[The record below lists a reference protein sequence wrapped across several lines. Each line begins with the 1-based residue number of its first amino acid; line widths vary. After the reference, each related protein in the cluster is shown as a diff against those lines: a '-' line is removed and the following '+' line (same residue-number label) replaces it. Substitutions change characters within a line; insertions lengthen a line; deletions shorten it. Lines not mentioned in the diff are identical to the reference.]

1 MRPMRVAAVVCGAS
15 LLGLALLALAGPS
28 YRIGL
33 PLGFGFGMLRYA
45 AYVGLAAL
53 VLGLGTAAWQ
63 WKRSRAAAAVAVV
76 GSVVALVAV
85 FIPWSLQRRAQGV
98 PPIHDISTDL
108 ENPPVFDAIVP
119 LRADAPNPLDRTPD
133 VTLQQREGYPDLA
146 PLTLPEPSGQVFARA
161 RETAERLGWRIVRA
175 DASTGLIEATDT
187 TRWFGFVD
195 DVVVR
200 VTPWGTGTRVDVRSV
215 SRVGRSDIGTNAE
228 RIRDF
233 LAALQEP

>member
-1 MRPMRVAAVVCGAS
+1 MRAS
-15 LLGLALLALAGPS
+15 LIACGLAGLGLVLLALAGPS

-33 PLGFGFGMLRYA
+33 PLGFAFALLRYA
-45 AYVGLAAL
+45 AYVGLAAA
-53 VLGLGTAAWQ
+53 VASAGVAAWQ
-63 WKRSRAAAAVAVV
+63 WKRSRGAAAVAVA
-76 GSVVALVAV
+76 GILIGVAV
-85 FIPWSLQRRAQGV
+85 AWIPYSLQRRAQRV

-108 ENPPVFDAIVP
+108 ENPPAFTAVLP
-119 LRADAPNPLDRTPD
+119 LRTDAPNPLIRTPD
-133 VTLQQREGYPDLA
+133 VAIQQRQGYPDLA

-161 RETAERLGWRIVRA
+161 IQTAERLGWEIVRA
-175 DASTGLIEATDT
+175 DATSGVIEATDT

-200 VTPWGTGTRVDVRSV
+200 VTPWGTGTRVDLRSV

-228 RIRDF
+228 RIRTF

>member
-1 MRPMRVAAVVCGAS
+1 MRVSLIACGIAGI
-15 LLGLALLALAGPS
+15 GLVLLALAGPS

-33 PLGFGFGMLRYA
+33 PLGFGFGLLRYG
-45 AYVGLAAL
+45 AYVGLAAAL
-53 VLGLGTAAWQ
+53 VAIGTAAWQ

-76 GSVVALVAV
+76 GALVGLTVAW
-85 FIPWSLQRRAQGV
+85 IPYSLQRRAQRV

-108 ENPPVFDAIVP
+108 ENPPAFAAILP
-119 LRADAPNPLDRTPD
+119 LRADAANPVNRTPD
-133 VTLQQREGYPDLA
+133 VAVQQRQGYPDLA

-161 RETAERLGWRIVRA
+161 RATAERLGWEIVKA
-175 DASTGLIEATDT
+175 DPAAGLIEATDT

-195 DVVVR
+195 DVVIR
-200 VTPWGTGTRVDVRSV
+200 VTPWGTGTRVDLRSV

>member
-1 MRPMRVAAVVCGAS
+1 MRVSAVVCGVS
-15 LLGLALLALAGPS
+15 LLAVALLALAGPS

-45 AYVGLAAL
+45 AYAGLLAL
-53 VLGLGTAAWQ
+53 VLGVITAAWQ
-63 WKRSRAAAAVAVV
+63 WKRSRAAAIVAAV
-76 GSVVALVAV
+76 GGVVALVAV
-85 FIPWSLQRRAQGV
+85 FIPWSLQRRAQSV

-108 ENPPVFDAIVP
+108 ENPPVFVAIVP
-119 LRADAPNPLDRTPD
+119 LRADAPNPLTRTPD

-161 RETAERLGWRIVRA
+161 RQTAERLGWAIVSA
-175 DASTGLIEATDT
+175 DPATGVIEATDT

-195 DVVVR
+195 DVVIR
-200 VTPWGTGTRVDVRSV
+200 ITPWGTGTRVDVRSV